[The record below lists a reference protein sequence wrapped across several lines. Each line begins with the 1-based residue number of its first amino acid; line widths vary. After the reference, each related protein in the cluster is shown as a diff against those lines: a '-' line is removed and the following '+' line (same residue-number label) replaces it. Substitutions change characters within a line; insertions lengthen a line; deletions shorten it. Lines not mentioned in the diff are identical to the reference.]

1 MKLKILCLI
10 LILSLAMVGC
20 ASQAAQPEVVI
31 EKETPVELL
40 ELKYSPISTEMVY
53 VGRINPSESVTVS
66 AKTPGKVEETLF
78 DVGDQVVEGSVL
90 FRLDEQDV
98 RNQIRQLQSQLAISE
113 QGVKTAQNALNT
125 VSGGQFQSS
134 VLQLESG
141 IEASEKQLEAAEIGL
156 SNAELALT
164 NAENNLRNATD
175 SFNNNKILYDAGTV
189 SKSEF
194 DKAELAFK
202 QATTAYSQAENA
214 KNQADISYQQA
225 ESGLKK
231 AKDTYKLTTGT
242 INSENVEKARLAV
255 NQAAAQRNSV
265 SVQLQIAQSTLNDL
279 EVKSPISGV
288 VSSRNAKKGEYTSS
302 AVPAFTV
309 VKMDTVNVEVKIS
322 EMLINLVKEGDTVD
336 VTVKTLSQEP
346 IKGKITSISP
356 AADQTSTFPIKI
368 EIDNTDG
375 KIKPGMFAEI
385 RFIKESKA
393 SALVLPRSTVLA
405 DEIEQYVFVAENGR
419 AKKVVVTTGID
430 NGKDIEIISGLN
442 PDDKVVVRGQSYLT
456 DGDKLKPEQTTQ
468 PVNNT
473 PDTVT
478 EGA

>member
-1 MKLKILCLI
+1 MKLKILGLM
-10 LILSLAMVGC
+10 LILSLTISGC
-20 ASQAAQPEVVI
+20 AAQPVEPEVVI
-31 EKETPVELL
+31 EKETPVELMD
-40 ELKYSPISTEMVY
+40 LKYTAISTEMVY
-53 VGRINPSESVTVS
+53 GGRINPSESVTVA
-66 AKTPGKVEETLF
+66 AKTPGKVAETLF
-78 DVGDQVVEGSVL
+78 DVGDTVVEGSVL

-98 RNQIRQLQSQLAISE
+98 RNQIRQLQSQLTISE

-134 VLQLESG
+134 VLQLEQG
-141 IEASEKQLEAAEIGL
+141 IEMAEKQLEASEIAL

-175 SFNNNKILYDAGTV
+175 TYNNIKILYDAGTV

-194 DKAELAFK
+194 DRTELAFK
-202 QATTAYSQAENA
+202 QATTAYNQAQNA
-214 KNQADISYQQA
+214 KNQADIGYQQA

-231 AKDTYKLTTGT
+231 AKDTYSLTTGT
-242 INSENVEKARLAV
+242 INSENVERARLAV

-265 SVQLQIAQSTLNDL
+265 SVQLQIAQNALNDL
-279 EVKSPISGV
+279 EIKSPISGV
-288 VSSRNAKKGEYTSS
+288 VSSRNANKGEYTSS

-322 EMLINLVKEGDTVD
+322 ELLINLVKEGEAVD
-336 VTVKTLSQEP
+336 VTVKTLSDEP
-346 IKGKITSISP
+346 IKGKISSISP

-385 RFIKESKA
+385 RFIKDSKQ
-393 SALVLPRSTVLA
+393 SALVVPRNTVLA
-405 DEIEQYVFVAENGR
+405 DENDKYVFVNDNGR

-430 NGKDIEIISGLN
+430 NGKDIEITSGLTT
-442 PDDKVVVRGQSYLT
+442 DDKVVVRGQSYLT
-456 DGDKLKPEQTTQ
+456 DGDKLKTEQTTQ
-468 PVNNT
+468 PTNNKA
-473 PDTVT
+473 DTVT